1 MYRMLSDIVRSE
13 EIFAI
18 DPDIQIY
25 LRTIHLNP
33 LGNHHTNCGEEH
45 RPIDW
50 RSPTVL
56 DGYNLVIQK
65 LVEDV

>member
-1 MYRMLSDIVRSE
+1 MLSDIVRSE
-13 EIFAI
+13 EIYAI

-33 LGNHHTNCGEEH
+33 LGNHHTHCGEEH